1 MAAEVVYPT
10 VSDWQPWFVVVLLA
24 VMFVLFVTEYRAPS
38 NVAFAGGLLQFVP
51 VRVII
56 MHWSAVSAPR
66 SRLKTFCTSLR
77 AGMVILWNAGLIT
90 MKDALSGFSNSGL
103 LAVGVLF
110 VVVQGVEK
118 SQIAPTAAR
127 FVCGTKTGA
136 RAGLARMTI
145 FIFILSAFLNNT

>member
-1 MAAEVVYPT
+1 MTASQVFPT
-10 VSDWQPWFVVVLLA
+10 VSDWQPWFVVGLL
-24 VMFVLFVTEYRAPS
+24 VVVFVLFVTEYRAPS
-38 NVAFAGGLLQFVP
+38 NVAFAGGLLQFVS
-51 VRVII
+51 VSVHI
-56 MHWSAVSAPR
+56 MSWSAVSVHR
-66 SRLKTFCTSLR
+66 SHLTTFCTSLHS
-77 AGMVILWNAGLIT
+77 GMVILWNAGLIT
-90 MKDALSGFSNSGL
+90 MKDALGGFSNSGL